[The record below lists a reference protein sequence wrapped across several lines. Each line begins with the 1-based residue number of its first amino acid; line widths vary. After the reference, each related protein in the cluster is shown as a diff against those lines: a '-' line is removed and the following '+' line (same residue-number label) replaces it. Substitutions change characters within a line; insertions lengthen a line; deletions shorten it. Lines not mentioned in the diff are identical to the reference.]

1 MNTTQQNHW
10 LGIGFVYSGVHS
22 LVVFSTN
29 LMKLVVVV
37 GGSAGFWGFGYVWRH
52 LQSELTLTRTNWE
65 PKKPRLFNVG
75 FVGSF
80 TWPIEVRLASACA
93 AREALGAKRLCNLL
107 WALAKTAIRTHPVA
121 PDETPGGVLPLDQ
134 MEALMRMVQMSLHTY
149 SMSNICT
156 LAWAIAIIRCE
167 GSKDAELMTK
177 QIHQR
182 VSSEM
187 AALTPRQLAMLSWSF
202 AKVYHISWPF
212 LHRAVLSSLE
222 VLEGFTGQ
230 DIANLLWASAT
241 SVPIILED
249 ADEGEI
255 ALTMKGLEALA
266 QKALHDHQMTPQGFA
281 NVLWACAHLSLKDD
295 GSMQELSATFGF
307 ARGNELHLRDLS
319 NIAWALAIY
328 GQQLPSPLASLAS
341 HLIAA
346 AAPKRRRE
354 MQDEARAILG
364 LIWAEAFT
372 GPVHCGSMD
381 TSCGV
386 LGARRLRDIGFQLDE
401 AARLQQKSLLPC
413 GPTPVQV
420 ASRDG
425 GPQVVLDLPDRM
437 VLLKPS
443 GWEVD
448 QKGEGTRLGLG
459 CPVLVMVLVV

>member
-1 MNTTQQNHW
+1 M
-10 LGIGFVYSGVHS
+10 LDHS
-22 LVVFSTN
+22 LGPV
-29 LMKLVVVV
+29 
-37 GGSAGFWGFGYVWRH
+37 
-52 LQSELTLTRTNWE
+52 
-65 PKKPRLFNVG
+65 
-75 FVGSF
+75 
-80 TWPIEVRLASACA
+80 EVQLASACA
-93 AREALGAKRLCNLL
+93 AQEALGAKRLCNLL

-121 PDETPGGVLPLDQ
+121 PEETPGEGVLPLDQ
-134 MEALMRMVQMSLHTY
+134 MEALIRMVRMSLHTC

-156 LAWAIAIIRCE
+156 LAWAMAIIRCE

-187 AALTPRQLAMLSWSF
+187 SALTPRQLAMLSWSF

-212 LHRAVLSSLE
+212 LNQAVLSSLE

-230 DIANLLWASAT
+230 DIANLLWASAS

-249 ADEGEI
+249 ADESEI
-255 ALTMKGLEALA
+255 ALTMKGLEAFA
-266 QKALHDHQMTPQGFA
+266 QKALRDHQMTPQGFA
-281 NVLWACAHLSLKDD
+281 NVLWAWAHLSLKGD

-307 ARGNELHLRDLS
+307 ARGNELQLRDLS

-328 GQQLPSPLASLAS
+328 GQQLPSPLASRANQL
-341 HLIAA
+341 LAA

-372 GPVHCGSMD
+372 GPVPCGSMA

-386 LGARRLRDIGFQLDE
+386 LGARRLRDIGVQLDE

-413 GPTPVQV
+413 GPTSVQV
-420 ASRDG
+420 APRDG
-425 GPQVVLDLPDRM
+425 GPCGPQVVLDLPDRM

-448 QKGEGTRLGLG
+448 QKGEEPRLGLG
-459 CPVLVMVLVV
+459 CPVLLVVLVV

>member
-1 MNTTQQNHW
+1 
-10 LGIGFVYSGVHS
+10 
-22 LVVFSTN
+22 
-29 LMKLVVVV
+29 
-37 GGSAGFWGFGYVWRH
+37 
-52 LQSELTLTRTNWE
+52 
-65 PKKPRLFNVG
+65 
-75 FVGSF
+75 
-80 TWPIEVRLASACA
+80 
-93 AREALGAKRLCNLL
+93 
-107 WALAKTAIRTHPVA
+107 
-121 PDETPGGVLPLDQ
+121 
-134 MEALMRMVQMSLHTY
+134 
-149 SMSNICT
+149 
-156 LAWAIAIIRCE
+156 
-167 GSKDAELMTK
+167 
-177 QIHQR
+177 
-182 VSSEM
+182 
-187 AALTPRQLAMLSWSF
+187 
-202 AKVYHISWPF
+202 
-212 LHRAVLSSLE
+212 
-222 VLEGFTGQ
+222 
-230 DIANLLWASAT
+230 
-241 SVPIILED
+241 
-249 ADEGEI
+249 
-255 ALTMKGLEALA
+255 
-266 QKALHDHQMTPQGFA
+266 
-281 NVLWACAHLSLKDD
+281 
-295 GSMQELSATFGF
+295 MQELSATFGF
-307 ARGNELHLRDLS
+307 ARGNELHMRDLS

-354 MQDEARAILG
+354 MQDETRAILG

-401 AARLQQKSLLPC
+401 AARLQQKSLPC